1 MENTPLVRP
10 GIQKRLVQK
19 TGIAQSTISCI
30 FSGKRRATPEQ
41 AIVLEPHLI
50 AEGLSVTR
58 WDLMSCPR
66 GTRLV
71 DLIRT
76 F

>member
-1 MENTPLVRP
+1 MKNTSTVRP
-10 GIQKRLVQK
+10 GIQSRLAQK
-19 TGIAQSTISCI
+19 TGIAQSSISCI

-41 AIVLEPHLI
+41 AIALEPHLI

-66 GTRLV
+66 GTKLMDLV
-71 DLIRT
+71 RK